1 MPNEA
6 AVTEL
11 QAVYG
16 PPVDAGMGSG
26 VFRAKVARPEDLE
39 AVARAQYRHFL
50 GPLWERFGGAAWLAP
65 WAEVHLR
72 APGAPRDIVAELRAL
87 TGPGVS
93 SSADMLL
100 EAAGDAGRARRAL
113 AGAFDAP
120 DVERLACYAL
130 GDDGAYAG
138 LLVASRAG
146 DGDGIFLV
154 FLMD

>member
-1 MPNEA
+1 VA
-6 AVTEL
+6 A
-11 QAVYG
+11 
-16 PPVDAGMGSG
+16 GSG
-26 VFRAKVARPEDLE
+26 GRCP
-39 AVARAQYRHFL
+39 FL
-50 GPLWERFGGAAWLAP
+50 VEIRTTANLQHPHILGS
-65 WAEVHLR
+65 
-72 APGAPRDIVAELRAL
+72 PRDIAAELRAL
-87 TGPGVS
+87 TGPGLS

-120 DVERLACYAL
+120 DIEQLACYAL
-130 GDDGAYAG
+130 GDDGAYSG